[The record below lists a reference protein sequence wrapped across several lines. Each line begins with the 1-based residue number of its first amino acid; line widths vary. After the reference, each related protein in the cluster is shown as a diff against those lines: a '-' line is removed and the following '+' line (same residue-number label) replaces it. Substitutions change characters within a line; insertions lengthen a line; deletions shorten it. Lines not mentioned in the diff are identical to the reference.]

1 MIDLHIHSTASDGSV
16 PPLEIIE
23 KALSIK
29 GLEAISITDHDTIE
43 GVKQVIETGL
53 PPSLE
58 FITGIEI
65 SADPLENFNSTGSY
79 HILGYGFSINDKN
92 FNHTLKKLKQA
103 RIERNP
109 RIIEKLNQLGCP
121 LTLEEVSDCCTGSG
135 QMGRP
140 HIASAMVKK
149 GFVSSLQEAFDKY
162 LAAQKPAYVDKF
174 RLSCRDAIDLIRDAG
189 GIPVL
194 AHPILIQ
201 PGSREQLPDIIDQLV
216 SMGLKGIEVYYTD
229 NTKTETE
236 FLEQLARERNL
247 FVTGGSDFHGTLK
260 KGTEIGTGKGSLYVD
275 YIHFQRLVREIEKQK
290 AADLI
295 QEKLEKNI
303 GYSFKDK
310 KLLQTALCHS
320 SYANEHPNEIINDNQ
335 RLEFLGDAVLG
346 LCIGQI
352 LMEKYPDI
360 NEGDLSKLRAGLVS
374 EAGLLQ
380 MAKKIDLGRFILL
393 GKGEL
398 LSKGNEKKSILA
410 DTFEALM
417 AAVYL
422 DSDFTTVYHFIKN
435 HFQDKITCAFK
446 EGVQNLDYKSML
458 QEYIQ
463 EKGKDAPIYT
473 IVRESGP
480 DHDKTFDIVLTL
492 GQFNACGTGKS
503 KKTAEQDAARRALE
517 SLKHKEI
524 RP

>member
-1 MIDLHIHSTASDGSV
+1 MIDLHVHSTASDGSV

-23 KALSIK
+23 KALSIP
-29 GLEAISITDHDTIE
+29 GLQAISITDHDTIE
-43 GVKQVIETGL
+43 GVRQVIETGL

-65 SADPLENFNSTGSY
+65 SADPLENINSTGSF
-79 HILGYGFSINDKN
+79 HILGYGISIHDTTL
-92 FNHTLKKLKQA
+92 NHTLKKLKQA

-109 RIIEKLNQLGCP
+109 RIIEKLNLLGCP
-121 LTLEEVSDCCTGSG
+121 LTLEEVRDGCTGTG

-194 AHPILIQ
+194 AHPFLIQ
-201 PGSREQLPDIIDQLV
+201 PGSSEQLPEIIDQLV
-216 SMGLKGIEVYYTD
+216 AMGLKGIEVYYTD
-229 NTKTETE
+229 NTTPETE
-236 FLEQLARERNL
+236 FLEQLAREKKL
-247 FVTGGSDFHGTLK
+247 LVTGGSDFHGTLK

-275 YIHFQRLVREIEKQK
+275 YVHFQRLVRELEKQK
-290 AADLI
+290 AVDLTR
-295 QEKLEKNI
+295 EKLEKNI
-303 GYSFKDK
+303 SYTFKDEN
-310 KLLQTALCHS
+310 LLQTALCHS
-320 SYANEHPNEIINDNQ
+320 SYSNEHPNEIIHDNQ

-352 LMEKYPDI
+352 LMEKFPDI
-360 NEGDLSKLRAGLVS
+360 KEGDLSKLRAGLVS
-374 EAGLLQ
+374 ETGLME
-380 MAKKIDLGRFILL
+380 MAKKIDLSRFILL

-410 DTFEALM
+410 DTYEALM

-422 DSDFTTVYHFIKN
+422 DSDFTTVYHFIET
-435 HFQDKITCAFK
+435 HFHEKITCAFK
-446 EGVQNLDYKSML
+446 EGFQNADYKSLL
-458 QEYIQ
+458 QEHIQ
-463 EKGKDAPIYT
+463 EMGKEGPTYT
-473 IVRESGP
+473 IVRENGP
-480 DHDKTFDIVLTL
+480 DHDKTFDIELTFA
-492 GQFNACGTGKS
+492 QFKASGTGKS

-517 SLKHKEI
+517 NLKLDHQVF
-524 RP
+524 